1 MTRLTARS
9 TLGAAAA
16 APSSGTR
23 SERRVG
29 VIGAGRVG
37 AVLAAA
43 LREAGHPVV
52 AASGSS
58 PATRMRLQTLLPD
71 LTPQPPL
78 AVSRAADLLLLT
90 VPDDALGALVE
101 ELAAAGGFRP
111 GQVVVH
117 TSGRHGTGVLA
128 PAAEQGALP
137 VALHPAMT
145 FTGTDLDLERLP
157 GCVLGL
163 TAGPRGR
170 AVGER
175 LAADLGAR
183 VVHVPE
189 EQRSRYHAAL
199 AHGANHLSTL
209 VVQAMDLL
217 RATGTPDPAAVLRP
231 LLEAALDNSLAYGD
245 AALTGPVVRGDAH
258 TVVAHL
264 AALDDAEP
272 GTRAAYRA
280 MAAATAERAE
290 SDGRLNGAR
299 AAAIKRLLADDN
311 AVASR
316 RLPAGDNAAAS
327 RQVPAGDRTPA

>member
-1 MTRLTARS
+1 MTPPTAAS
-9 TLGAAAA
+9 ATG
-16 APSSGTR
+16 PSPELSLHASPADR
-23 SERRVG
+23 RYRVG

-43 LREAGHPVV
+43 LREVGHRVV

-58 PATRMRLQTLLPD
+58 AASRMRLETLLPD
-71 LTPQPPL
+71 LTPQPP
-78 AVSRAADLLLLT
+78 AVVARAAELLLLT
-90 VPDDALGALVE
+90 VPDDALGSLVE
-101 ELAAAGGFRP
+101 DLAAGGALRP
-111 GQVVVH
+111 GQVVLH

-128 PAAEQGALP
+128 PAAEVGALT

-145 FTGTDLDLERLP
+145 FTGTDLDLERLS

-170 AVGER
+170 VVGER
-175 LAADLGAR
+175 LAADIGAQ

-189 EQRSRYHAAL
+189 EHRSRYHAAL
-199 AHGANHLSTL
+199 AHGANHLGTL

-231 LLEAALDNSLAYGD
+231 LLQAALDNSLAYGD

-258 TVVAHL
+258 TVAAHL
-264 AALDDAEP
+264 AALADAEP
-272 GTRAAYRA
+272 GSRAAYRA

-290 SDGRLNGAR
+290 LDGRLSPER
-299 AAAIKRLLADDN
+299 ADALRELLAGD
-311 AVASR
+311 
-316 RLPAGDNAAAS
+316 PA
-327 RQVPAGDRTPA
+327 PAP

>member
-1 MTRLTARS
+1 MTRHL
-9 TLGAAAA
+9 A
-16 APSSGTR
+16 APANGRVPAPPPGSFPADQHY
-23 SERRVG
+23 RVG
-29 VIGAGRVG
+29 VVGAGRVG

-43 LREAGHPVV
+43 LREAGHVVV

-58 PATRMRLQTLLPD
+58 AATRMRLETLLPD
-71 LTPQPPL
+71 LSPQPP
-78 AVSRAADLLLLT
+78 AEVARAAQLLLLT

-101 ELAAAGGFRP
+101 ELATAGALRP

-128 PAAEQGALP
+128 AAAEAGALT

-145 FTGTDLDLERLP
+145 FTGTDLDLERLS

-175 LAADLGAR
+175 LAADIGAQ

-199 AHGANHLSTL
+199 AHGANHLGTL

-231 LLEAALDNSLAYGD
+231 LLQAALDNSLAYGD

-258 TVVAHL
+258 TVRAHL
-264 AALDDAEP
+264 AALEDAGP
-272 GTRAAYRA
+272 GTRSAYRA
-280 MAAATAERAE
+280 MASAAVERAE
-290 SDGRLNGAR
+290 LDGRLSHERGDALR
-299 AAAIKRLLADDN
+299 ELLAGER
-311 AVASR
+311 A
-316 RLPAGDNAAAS
+316 PAPSQA
-327 RQVPAGDRTPA
+327 R